1 MTDELLTSEEDA
13 ARLTAIDLLTDSALA
28 ELGLKD
34 LLAELLDRTCE
45 VVGADTA
52 TVLLLE
58 RGSGDLV
65 ATASRG
71 LDEEVRLGVRIPMAQ
86 GFAGRIAASRKPV
99 QLDRIDAT
107 SVLNPILW
115 RSGLR
120 TLLGVPLISFGE
132 VIGVLHVGCFTART
146 FGDAEV
152 RLLQLVADRVALAAQ
167 SRRSRLEHS
176 AAEALQ
182 RSLLPARFPPVAGLE
197 LAARY
202 LPSEQT
208 GVSGDWYDAFLL
220 DSGALGIVIGDV
232 VGHGLPAAVVMGR
245 LRSALRAY
253 ALEAEDPAEVVT
265 RLDRKIQHFEP
276 GITATV
282 TYLVVEPSI
291 EALRIS
297 VAGHPPPLLAANG
310 RRAEPLPTP
319 TDLPLGIGVGRE
331 RRSMRVP
338 LPVGTVL
345 CLYTDGLVERRD
357 RSIHE
362 GIEQLCALVDGT
374 SALATCTAV
383 VNGMVG
389 NRVLTDDAAVVGLRR
404 AGAGS

>member
-1 MTDELLTSEEDA
+1 MTDELLTSDEDA
-13 ARLTAIDLLTDSALA
+13 GRLSAIDLLTDSALA

-52 TVLLLE
+52 TVLLLD
-58 RGSGDLV
+58 RDSGDLV

-71 LDEEVRLGVRIPMAQ
+71 LDEEVRLGVRIPTAQ
-86 GFAGRIAASRKPV
+86 GFAGRVAASRKPV
-99 QLDRIDAT
+99 YLDRVDAT
-107 SVLNPILW
+107 SVINPILW
-115 RSGLR
+115 QAGLS

-132 VIGVLHVGCFTART
+132 LIGVLHVGCFTRRR
-146 FGDAEV
+146 FSDGDI

-167 SRRSRLEHS
+167 SRRSRLERS

-182 RSLLPARFPPVAGLE
+182 RSLLPTRLPQVDGLE

-208 GVSGDWYDAFLL
+208 GVSGDWYDAFLF
-220 DSGALGIVIGDV
+220 DSGALGVVIGDV

-253 ALEAEDPAEVVT
+253 ALEVADPAEVVT

-282 TYLVVEPSI
+282 TYLVVEPSGD
-291 EALRIS
+291 ALRVS
-297 VAGHPPPLLAANG
+297 VAGHPPPLLSVGG
-310 RRAEPLPTP
+310 RRAEPLTGP
-319 TDLPLGIGVGRE
+319 TDLPLGIGIDRE
-331 RRSMRVP
+331 RHSMHVP
-338 LPVGTVL
+338 LPAGALL

-357 RSIHE
+357 QSIRE
-362 GIEQLCALVDGT
+362 GIDELCALIDPS
-374 SALATCTAV
+374 SAVATCAAAV
-383 VNGMVG
+383 AGIVG
-389 NRVLTDDAAVVGLRR
+389 NRVLADDAAVFGLRR
-404 AGAGS
+404 TGEAG